1 MKMIKMSLMVLFHP
15 ITAFSY
21 IQKERDNFKGYPIVV
36 MLILGILVRLCSL
49 EFTHYPLS
57 TISTRNANLM
67 MECAKLFVPLI
78 SWVIASYA
86 MTTILSGETMIRE
99 AMLAAAYSLVPYVLF
114 IIPLTLLSRI
124 MESGQESFFSTAQ
137 VVIIGWT
144 ILLMIINLKEMNH
157 FSGGKTLLVIVLS
170 VFMVAVLWA
179 AVALFFAISSQF
191 LGFVNEVL
199 TELKY
204 KLY

>member
-1 MKMIKMSLMVLFHP
+1 MRMVKMSLMVLFHP
-15 ITAFSY
+15 ITAFTY
-21 IQKERDNFKGYPIVV
+21 IQKERDNFKGYPIVI
-36 MLILGILVRLCSL
+36 MLVLGILVRLFSL

-114 IIPLTLLSRI
+114 ILPLTLLSRI
-124 MESGQESFFSTAQ
+124 MESSQEGFFSTAHT
-137 VVIIGWT
+137 VLIGWI

-157 FSGGKTLLVIVLS
+157 FSGGKTLLVIILS
-170 VFMVAVLWA
+170 LFTVAVLWA

-191 LGFVNEVL
+191 LGFVKEVL